1 MINIPVKTGNKT
13 YYICFMSNDL
23 SNDLGSTAQSYTKIT
38 KIINFTLKT
47 ISPSDITVSDLKN
60 FNISKNTMTISVP
73 DGSLSYSID
82 HSHAQDDSLNASYYT
97 VTSTE
102 KTTVWRVSYPAFT
115 GAQLQNLA
123 GLLSTLIKNAH
134 THINENRGLS
144 KSRMSYSWVNEAGND
159 CDNSGKW

>member
-23 SNDLGSTAQSYTKIT
+23 SNALESTAQSYTKIT

-82 HSHAQDDSLNASYYT
+82 RSHAQGSSLNASYYT

-134 THINENRGLS
+134 THVSDSTPLNMPNYNNS
-144 KSRMSYSWVNEAGND
+144 MPNYSNND
-159 CDNSGKW
+159 CDHNGQW